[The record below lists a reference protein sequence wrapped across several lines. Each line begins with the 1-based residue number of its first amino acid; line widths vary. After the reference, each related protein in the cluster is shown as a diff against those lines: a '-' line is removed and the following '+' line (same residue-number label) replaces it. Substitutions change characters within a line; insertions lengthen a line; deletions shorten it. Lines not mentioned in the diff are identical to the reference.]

1 MRIPLL
7 SGKPKIAQGNVMAN
21 LPDAKPKSVLGK
33 AIGGALLT
41 DLIGSWV
48 TAEYVAQS
56 AGFPTGVEG
65 WIKGSMYWPWAPLD
79 WLPFDAASTLSFYTA
94 VQVFSAAAGYGL
106 YKVFKY
112 KSARK
117 FKKRKLDIHGS
128 AHWATEDDVQATN
141 LIDQSDGVYLGAYP
155 MPNGGTAYLKHNGPE
170 HIEVIA
176 PTRSGKGVSIV
187 LPTLLSW
194 RHCAVV
200 YDIKG
205 ELWGIT
211 AGWRKS
217 IGQKVLKF
225 EPSAMS
231 GSAGFNPLEEI
242 RIGTDYEVQDVQNI
256 ATMIVD
262 PDGKGLNDHWAKTGH
277 ALLVGSILHVL
288 YSDDCKD
295 KTLRGVASLLSTP
308 GQPVRKTFE
317 DMINGPHI
325 VNEESWKARGWE
337 DGTHPVVAE
346 AAQEMLNKAENESS
360 GVISTAMSF
369 LTLYRDPIV
378 AANTS
383 KSDFRI
389 DDLVNGK
396 DKVTLYLVV
405 PPSDADRLRPLIRL
419 LINQILRALTKEKIN
434 IVNGQGV
441 SPNKHRLLFL
451 IDEFPSLGK
460 LSIVQSAIAY
470 LAGYGIKLL
479 IIIQDFGQLR
489 SADAYGHDE
498 SISANCHI
506 QVFFAPKMITTGEE
520 ISKMAGNQT
529 LLHETES
536 RSGKSSSMDGL
547 NQISQS
553 DQYHSRPLITPD
565 EAMRLPAAKKEKFI
579 DKDGQEKERIV
590 EAGCA
595 LTFVAGAN
603 PIFGRQILYFLDETF
618 KRRSLMVAPPVS
630 DTLLDAGYQASK
642 LAEEGTRLIASG
654 KSLLDL
660 AKRIL
665 STVLPHAPVTEI
677 VVEAPKEQI
686 QPVHESTMQ
695 EAQKQ
700 DSEADLD
707 AQLARIVAAAATDE
721 AEKTEKTEEAIPSA
735 ATTNAPVAPPVAPPV
750 LPSVTNTP
758 APPPE
763 TTPAATDVEVSS
775 NDDDDD

>member
-1 MRIPLL
+1 MRIKGL
-7 SGKPKIAQGNVMAN
+7 SGKPQNTGAQGNVLAN
-21 LPDAKPKSVLGK
+21 LPDPKPKSVIGK
-33 AIGGALLT
+33 AIGGALLV
-41 DLIGSWV
+41 DLIGSWMS
-48 TAEYVAQS
+48 AEVIAKQ
-56 AGFPTGVEG
+56 AGFPQNVPG
-65 WIKGSMYWPWAPLD
+65 WDNGHMYFPWAPLN
-79 WLPFDAASTLSFYTA
+79 WLPWNAASTLSIYTA
-94 VQVFSAAAGYGL
+94 VQAFSALAGYGL
-106 YKVFKY
+106 YKVLQR
-112 KSARK
+112 KSDRK

-128 AHWATEDDVQATN
+128 AHWATADDVQATN
-141 LIDQSDGVYLGAYP
+141 LAGQADGVYLGAYP
-155 MPNGGTAYLKHNGPE
+155 MPGGGVAYLRHNGPE

-225 EPSAMS
+225 EPSAMA

-325 VNEESWKARGWE
+325 ADETLWRARGWE

-498 SISANCHI
+498 SISANCHV
-506 QVFFAPKMITTGEE
+506 QVFFAPKMISTGEE

-536 RSGKSSSMDGL
+536 RSGKKSGLDGL

-553 DQYHSRPLITPD
+553 DQYHARPLITPD
-565 EAMRLPAAKKEKFI
+565 EAMRLPAAKKEKYI
-579 DKDGQEKERIV
+579 DPKDGQEKERIV

-603 PIFGRQILYFLDETF
+603 PIFGRQILYFQDEAF
-618 KRRSLMVAPPVS
+618 RRRSLMPAPPVS
-630 DTLLDAGYQASK
+630 DTLLDDAYQARK

-660 AKRIL
+660 ARRIL
-665 STVLPHAPVTEI
+665 GTVLPHVPIPEIPVDSVEVSTRTVAPVPE
-677 VVEAPKEQI
+677 V
-686 QPVHESTMQ
+686 
-695 EAQKQ
+695 
-700 DSEADLD
+700 SEVDLD
-707 AQLARIVAAAATDE
+707 AQLARIVAAAADV
-721 AEKTEKTEEAIPSA
+721 
-735 ATTNAPVAPPVAPPV
+735 PVAVDA
-750 LPSVTNTP
+750 TP
-758 APPPE
+758 AKE
-763 TTPAATDVEVSS
+763 TDTPAATPATTPLTEKTPDQTGEDEGVEVSS
-775 NDDDDD
+775 NDDD

>member
-7 SGKPKIAQGNVMAN
+7 SQKPKVASGNVMAN
-21 LPDAKPKSVLGK
+21 LPDAKPKPVLGK
-33 AIGGALLT
+33 AIGGALLI

-48 TAEYVAQS
+48 GAEYVAQK
-56 AGFPTGVEG
+56 AGFPTGVVG
-65 WIKGSMYWPWAPLD
+65 WIRGGMYWPWAPLD
-79 WLPFDAASTLSFYTA
+79 WLPWNAGNTLAIYASI
-94 VQVFSAAAGYGL
+94 QVFSAMAGYGL
-106 YKVFKY
+106 YKAFKR
-112 KSARK
+112 KSDRK
-117 FKKRKLDIHGS
+117 FRKRKLDIHGS
-128 AHWATEDDVQATN
+128 AHWADIEDVRETN
-141 LIDQSDGVYLGAYP
+141 LLEQSDGVYLGAFP
-155 MPNGGTAYLKHNGPE
+155 VPSGGLAYLRHNGPE

-200 YDIKG
+200 YDLKG
-205 ELWGIT
+205 ELWGLT
-211 AGWRKS
+211 SGWRKS

-225 EPSAMS
+225 EPTAMY
-231 GSAGFNPLEEI
+231 GSCGFNPLEEI

-308 GQPVRKTFE
+308 GQSVRKTFE

-325 VNEESWKARGWE
+325 KNEEVWRARGWE

-383 KSDFRI
+383 KSDFKI
-389 DDLVNGK
+389 DDLVNNK

-405 PPSDADRLRPLIRL
+405 PPSDADRLRPLVRL
-419 LINQILRALTKEKIN
+419 LINQILRTLTKDKIE
-434 IVNGQGV
+434 IVNGRGI

-460 LSIVQSAIAY
+460 LSIVQTSIAF
-470 LAGYGIKLL
+470 LAGYGIKML

-489 SADAYGHDE
+489 SQDAYGHDE
-498 SISANCHI
+498 SISANCHV
-506 QVFFAPKMITTGEE
+506 QVFFAPKTIGTGEE

-536 RSGKSSSMDGL
+536 RSGKASSLDGL
-547 NQISQS
+547 NQISKS
-553 DQYHSRPLITPD
+553 DQYHARPLITPD
-565 EAMRLPAAKKEKFI
+565 EAMRLPAAKKEKYLEN
-579 DKDGQEKERIV
+579 GEEKERIV
-590 EAGCA
+590 EAGCS
-595 LTFVAGAN
+595 LVFIAGAN
-603 PIFGRQILYFLDETF
+603 PIFGRQILYFKDETF
-618 KRRSLMVAPPVS
+618 NRRSLMPAPPVS
-630 DTLLDAGYQASK
+630 DTLLDVKYHASK
-642 LAEEGTRLIASG
+642 LVEEGERLIASG

-660 AKRIL
+660 VKRML
-665 STVLPHAPVTEI
+665 NSP
-677 VVEAPKEQI
+677 EQ
-686 QPVHESTMQ
+686 
-695 EAQKQ
+695 
-700 DSEADLD
+700 
-707 AQLARIVAAAATDE
+707 
-721 AEKTEKTEEAIPSA
+721 SA
-735 ATTNAPVAPPVAPPV
+735 ATTETKPPAQAMEAQKDKNQGTVPPKEEDKPTTEGEPKADELDKKLEEIMNAVRQ
-750 LPSVTNTP
+750 
-758 APPPE
+758 E
-763 TTPAATDVEVSS
+763 TSSDDTTLMEDGSVEVADH
-775 NDDDDD
+775 DD

>member
-1 MRIPLL
+1 MRIKGL
-7 SGKPKIAQGNVMAN
+7 SGKPQSIQGNVLAN

-33 AIGGALLT
+33 AIGGALLV
-41 DLIGSWV
+41 DLIGSWMS
-48 TAEYVAQS
+48 AEVIAKK
-56 AGFPTGVEG
+56 AGFPQGVPG
-65 WIKGSMYWPWAPLD
+65 WAKSHMYFPWAPLD
-79 WLPFDAASTLSFYTA
+79 WLPWNEVSTLAIYTA
-94 VQVFSAAAGYGL
+94 VQAFSALAGYGL
-106 YKVFKY
+106 YKVLKR
-112 KSARK
+112 KSDRK

-128 AHWATEDDVQATN
+128 AHWATADDVRATN
-141 LIDQSDGVYLGAYP
+141 LVEQSDGVYLGAYP
-155 MPNGGTAYLKHNGPE
+155 TPGGGVAYLRHNGPE
-170 HIEVIA
+170 HVEVIA

-288 YSDDCKD
+288 YSDNCKD

-325 VNEESWKARGWE
+325 ASEELWRARGWE

-383 KSDFRI
+383 KSDFQI

-489 SADAYGHDE
+489 SQDAYGHDE

-536 RSGKSSSMDGL
+536 RSGKTSSLDGL

-553 DQYHSRPLITPD
+553 DQYHARPLITPD
-565 EAMRLPAAKKEKFI
+565 EAMRLPAAKKEKFV

-603 PIFGRQILYFLDETF
+603 PIFGRQILYFQDETF
-618 KRRSLMVAPPVS
+618 KRRSLMPAPPVS
-630 DTLLDAGYQASK
+630 DILLDDAYQAGK
-642 LAEEGTRLIASG
+642 LTEEGTRLIASG

-660 AKRIL
+660 ARRIL
-665 STVLPHAPVTEI
+665 GTALPQTPVTEI
-677 VVEAPKEQI
+677 MVEAPKGRV
-686 QPVHESTMQ
+686 QPAQKTPVQ
-695 EAQKQ
+695 EASEQE
-700 DSEADLD
+700 SEADLD
-707 AQLARIVAAAATDE
+707 AQLARIVAAATKDA
-721 AEKTEKTEEAIPSA
+721 TEEAPTA
-735 ATTNAPVAPPVAPPV
+735 ATAP
-750 LPSVTNTP
+750 LSEKTP
-758 APPPE
+758 EMAGE
-763 TTPAATDVEVSS
+763 EEGVEVSS
-775 NDDDDD
+775 NDDDD

>member
-7 SGKPKIAQGNVMAN
+7 SSTPRITQGNVMAN
-21 LPDAKPKSVLGK
+21 LPNPKPKPVLGK
-33 AIGGALLT
+33 AIGGALLI

-48 TAEYVAQS
+48 GAEYVAQK
-56 AGFPTGVEG
+56 AGFPTGVAG
-65 WIKGSMYWPWAPLD
+65 WMKGSMYWPWAPLD
-79 WLPFDAASTLSFYTA
+79 WLPWNAPDTLAIYTA
-94 VQVFSAAAGYGL
+94 VQAFSALAGYGL
-106 YKVFKY
+106 YKVLKR
-112 KSARK
+112 KSDRK
-117 FKKRKLDIHGS
+117 FQKRKLDIHGS
-128 AHWATEDDVQATN
+128 AHWADIDDALGTN
-141 LIDQSDGVYLGAYP
+141 LLEQSDGVYLGAYP
-155 MPNGGTAYLKHNGPE
+155 MPSGGVAYLRHNGPE

-205 ELWGIT
+205 ELWGLT
-211 AGWRKS
+211 SGWRKS
-217 IGQKVLKF
+217 VGQKVLKF
-225 EPSAMS
+225 EPTAMA
-231 GSAGFNPLEEI
+231 GSCGFNPLEEI

-308 GQPVRKTFE
+308 GQSVRKTFE

-325 VNEESWKARGWE
+325 EKEELWRARGWE

-419 LINQILRALTKEKIN
+419 LINQILRTLTKDKIE
-434 IVNGQGV
+434 IVNGRGI

-451 IDEFPSLGK
+451 IDEFPTLGK
-460 LSIVQSAIAY
+460 LSIVQSAIAF

-489 SADAYGHDE
+489 SQEAYGHDE
-498 SISANCHI
+498 SISANCHV
-506 QVFFAPKMITTGEE
+506 QVFFAPKMISTGEE

-536 RSGKSSSMDGL
+536 RSGKTSSLDGL

-565 EAMRLPAAKKEKFI
+565 EAMRLPAAKKEKFV
-579 DKDGQEKERIV
+579 DKNGEEQERIV
-590 EAGCA
+590 EAGCS
-595 LTFVAGAN
+595 LVFVAGAN
-603 PIFGRQILYFLDETF
+603 PIFGRQILYFKDEAF
-618 KRRSLMVAPPVS
+618 NRRSLMPAPPVS
-630 DTLLDAGYQASK
+630 DTLLDVGYQAGK

-654 KSLLDL
+654 KSLLDI
-660 AKRIL
+660 AKRML
-665 STVLPHAPVTEI
+665 GAMLPSAPAESAETETTTVIET
-677 VVEAPKEQI
+677 Q
-686 QPVHESTMQ
+686 QTQEST
-695 EAQKQ
+695 APSAATA
-700 DSEADLD
+700 SEPDLD
-707 AQLARIVAAAATDE
+707 AQLARIMAAAAEDP
-721 AEKTEKTEEAIPSA
+721 AETSTSD
-735 ATTNAPVAPPVAPPV
+735 PV
-750 LPSVTNTP
+750 TP
-758 APPPE
+758 AIKNPD
-763 TTPAATDVEVSS
+763 AVEKDTVEERNGMEVAD
-775 NDDDDD
+775 NDDD